1 MGCWIGLFLDMSQR
15 VYGLSGANV
24 WEQVYYQQHLGNPNN
39 KKIKAPLVEPFEI
52 PILLDRH
59 VLAISAFYA
68 AAPPRWRTAGYLTQT
83 LGNINLGQS
92 DGIGSPSGAIDASNV
107 RISLNTTQLVIFPK
121 LSSNDYYLWFD
132 PVPWLPNLTFG
143 VWQFVGSMDDEAM
156 TLIQTVK
163 IDVLRLESKVDSL
176 SQGN

>member
-1 MGCWIGLFLDMSQR
+1 MT
-15 VYGLSGANV
+15 VYGLSGVNV
-24 WEQVYYQQHLGNPNN
+24 WEQVYYQQHHGRAYN

-52 PILLDRH
+52 PILFDRH

-83 LGNINLGQS
+83 IGNINLDSSSNVGAA
-92 DGIGSPSGAIDASNV
+92 SGAIDASSV
-107 RISLNTTQLVIFPK
+107 RIGLNTTQLVVFPK